1 MSSVVLVLL
10 VVVVVLI
17 SFMTCTELK
26 AVTWFKVLHQCVSWN
41 IHVLLKLFDPMQ
53 ELLQVGLH
61 TLIEQVAGNT
71 LQLHCVVALYFFEGS
86 NLFWST
92 S

>member
-1 MSSVVLVLL
+1 
-10 VVVVVLI
+10 
-17 SFMTCTELK
+17 
-26 AVTWFKVLHQCVSWN
+26 
-41 IHVLLKLFDPMQ
+41 MQ

-92 S
+92 SQKFFDLRICNKARELVEKWSHSSLVAEN